1 MSKRA
6 FSLAVVSSGPQGETA
21 YLSPRCEVIDAP
33 EKGGKTVVARA
44 PIGKDEL
51 IAMWS
56 GRLIGSAELA
66 TLPDAM
72 RRRTVQVDEDLFLTS
87 LNTTEGADMLNH
99 SCAPNAGLRGQIGI
113 VAMRD
118 IAPGEEVTFDYAMC
132 DSAPYDEFDCG
143 CGAAECRGRVSGED
157 WRSPAL
163 WLRYDGYFSPYLAL
177 RIASLKGLRRAS

>member
-1 MSKRA
+1 M
-6 FSLAVVSSGPQGETA
+6 T
-21 YLSPRCEVIDAP
+21 AP
-33 EKGGKTVVARA
+33 EKGGKTVVAREA
-44 PIGKDEL
+44 IGKDEL

-56 GRLIGSAELA
+56 GRLVPGAALA
-66 TLPDAM
+66 QLSEAL

-99 SCAPNAGLRGQIGI
+99 SCAPNAGIRGQIGI

-143 CGAAECRGRVSGED
+143 CGAPECRGKVSAED
-157 WRSPAL
+157 WRNPVL
-163 WLRYDGYFSPYLAL
+163 WLRYSGYFSTYLAV
-177 RIASLKGLRRAS
+177 RIAKLQGLRRAS